1 MKQVNKAPVTIN
13 PVIASMVSPVNPVIT
28 VGRFD
33 LFAVTEISEEVN
45 TPYSLVSQF
54 GKNGIELDNIKAKM
68 QDVLYAEGYRSCNFE
83 RDNKEEIAVKF
94 HNQIKSMFIAQMP
107 TEAQELLAKPT
118 KGLNDMQKAIRSN
131 LTNRVST
138 LFGNL
143 HKAIKS
149 MEDPKEVTAET
160 TVSGKSVPVTGNQ
173 LVCRTI
179 MEQIVKLQAIK
190 TPCDKNV
197 EIIKGLQ
204 ATVKMFNDCGIMASI
219 KK

>member
-13 PVIASMVSPVNPVIT
+13 PVIASMIDPVVAPVVT
-28 VGRFD
+28 VGKFD
-33 LFAVTEISEEVN
+33 LFPVSNDVN
-45 TPYSLVSQF
+45 SPYVLVSQF
-54 GKNGIELDNIKAKM
+54 GKNGIEHDAIKSKM
-68 QDVLYAEGYRSCNFE
+68 QDVLYANGYRACNFD
-83 RDNKEEIAVKF
+83 RSDKSEIAIKF
-94 HNQIKSMFIAQMP
+94 HDSIKQLFISQMDQQAQ
-107 TEAQELLAKPT
+107 ALLAKPVE
-118 KGLNDMQKAIRSN
+118 GLNDMQKAIRSN

-173 LVCRTI
+173 LICRTI

-190 TPCDKNV
+190 TPCDNNV
-197 EIIKGLQ
+197 DIIKTLQ
-204 ATVKMFNDCGIMASI
+204 ATVKMFNNCGIVATV